1 MTVQT
6 GREAATTAAA
16 PTNAGP
22 STNAAPSTTET
33 VPAVRT
39 FDNEESLPRVPLPD
53 LADSCARFLDWCAPL
68 LTTEQLAATE
78 AAVNDFLAPD
88 GPGRP
93 LHAELARFNASD
105 GVHSWLDEF
114 WPARYL
120 GRRDRIA
127 LNANFFFLF
136 RDAVPPP
143 ATPTPPGGPQAERAA
158 GLIAAALDYKIRLDA
173 ESIPPLLRR
182 GQPQSMVQ
190 NRFLFSTTRI
200 PGQGQDTVR
209 VPYSAAWPG
218 PSDARHVVVFRHGQ
232 MFRMDVLGPDGTPH
246 TLPEL
251 AAGLAAVL
259 AAAGPAPAPDDVA
272 VGHLTTKARAAWA
285 ESRAELLAHD
295 PANAAALDEIERAL
309 FCVCLDH
316 VVPPD
321 TLATCDQ
328 LLYGSAAGRWYDKS
342 VSFVVFPNGR
352 AGINIEHC
360 GLDGT
365 TVLSF
370 VDELLA
376 APPAELSARSGARA
390 HGRPAVRP
398 VSFVLDATLRADVQ
412 AAAESFAEFGEE
424 TVAVTLSFPEHGA
437 DRSKTLRISPDALVQ
452 LAYQLAHYR
461 ARGRTGATYES
472 IATRQWRYGR
482 TEAMRVVTPEVL
494 TFVATMDDP
503 AADPA
508 TRRAALRAAADAHV
522 RRAGECQ
529 RGDAPEQ
536 HLWEL
541 AFIQRR
547 RGAELGV
554 PTSSP
559 LYESPGWLVMRDDY
573 LSTSSAPSAN
583 IEHFGFGSTSGK
595 CIGIAY
601 VLLPDRLNIYLSTPR
616 PVAAGMH
623 AFADRLRDAL
633 GELDDLL
640 TLDPAGS

>member
-6 GREAATTAAA
+6 GPEATTATAPAAGAA
-16 PTNAGP
+16 P
-22 STNAAPSTTET
+22 
-33 VPAVRT
+33 AVGT
-39 FDNEESLPRVPLPD
+39 FDNEDTLPRVPLPD

-68 LTTEQLAATE
+68 LTARQLAATE
-78 AAVNDFLAPD
+78 EAVRDFLAPD
-88 GPGRP
+88 GPGHP
-93 LHAELARFNASD
+93 LHAELVRYDAS
-105 GVHSWLDEF
+105 GAHSWLDEF

-127 LNANFFFLF
+127 LNANYFFLF

-143 ATPTPPGGPQAERAA
+143 AAATPDGTTPDGGPQVGRAA

-173 ESIPPLLRR
+173 ERIPPLVRR

-200 PGQGQDTVR
+200 PGPEQDTVR

-218 PSDARHVVVFRHGQ
+218 PSDARHVVVFRRGHL
-232 MFRMDVLGPDGTPH
+232 FRMDVLGPDGTPH
-246 TLPEL
+246 TLAEL

-259 AAAGPAPAPDDVA
+259 AAADPAPAPDDTA

-285 ESRAELLAHD
+285 ERRAALIAHD
-295 PANAAALDEIERAL
+295 PANEAALDEIERAL
-309 FCVCLDH
+309 FCVCLDDE
-316 VVPPD
+316 VPPD

-328 LLYGSAAGRWYDKS
+328 LLYGSAAGRWYDKA
-342 VSFVVFPNGR
+342 VSFVVFPDGR
-352 AGINIEHC
+352 AGINVEHC

-365 TVLSF
+365 TILSF

-376 APPAELSARSGARA
+376 ASPAELSARSGARP
-390 HGRPAVRP
+390 HGQPTTRPIA
-398 VSFVLDATLRADVQ
+398 FVLDAALRADIR
-412 AAAESFAEFGEE
+412 AAADSFAQFGAD
-424 TVAVTLSFPEHGA
+424 TVSVALSFPGHGA
-437 DRSKTLRISPDALVQ
+437 DRAKTLRISPDALVQ
-452 LAYQLAHYR
+452 MAYQLAHHR
-461 ARGRTGATYES
+461 AKGQTGATYES

-494 TFVATMDDP
+494 AFVAAMNDP

-541 AFIQRR
+541 DFIQRR
-547 RGAELGV
+547 KGAELGV
-554 PTSSP
+554 PVPSA
-559 LYESPGWLVMRDDY
+559 LYESPGWLLMRDDY

-583 IEHFGFGSTSGK
+583 VEYFGFGSTSGK

-601 VLLPDRLNIYLSTPR
+601 VLQADRLNIYLSTPR

-623 AFADRLRDAL
+623 AFAERLRDAL
-633 GELDDLL
+633 GELDALL
-640 TLDPAGS
+640 ATDPARP